1 MMNAQDDVTM
11 AGQVESPAAQSANG
25 PEALTKTCDELNAPM
40 PGDRAN
46 EGPRHENES
55 SQIEER
61 AAKRPRLDDALE
73 SKDVS
78 NTQKTGNDSSGH
90 ANGSENGKGNDEAP
104 QAGANGTTDR
114 RAGMAPIKKE

>member
-1 MMNAQDDVTM
+1 MMNAQNDATM
-11 AGQVESPAAQSANG
+11 TGQDESHAAQSANG
-25 PEALTKTCDELNAPM
+25 PEAPTKACDKLNTPM

-46 EGPRHENES
+46 EGPRHDNES

-61 AAKRPRLDDALE
+61 AAKRPRLDDALN
-73 SKDVS
+73 SKDVT
-78 NTQKTGNDSSGH
+78 NTQQTGNDNSEH
-90 ANGSENGKGNDEAP
+90 ANGSGNGKGNDEAP